1 MKSKYRGRRG
11 TATCHTAFGLD
22 EKCAFATWL
31 TCYTLCVVDEL
42 FSQQGYLFEHIIR
55 MRNLGERTTGM
66 LILGDR
72 WQQATFGNVRPWP
85 TKAWTFTFKCQLFD
99 SHRCQCP
106 ELRSILN
113 VLRTGKPALQL
124 LRILRAKRAWPPGA
138 PTIDG
143 IQRLLHAH
151 SDTVIMTCTRTGACD
166 VNFLGLQALFPRHP
180 PSAVLPGDIE
190 TNPANHTEHGDLKD
204 YRLLCIHMECEA

>member
-1 MKSKYRGRRG
+1 MPLRSRIRRKIPMQLG
-11 TATCHTAFGLD
+11 F
-22 EKCAFATWL
+22 

-42 FSQQGYLFEHIIR
+42 SQQQGYQFEHIIR

-66 LILGDR
+66 FILGDW

-106 ELRSILN
+106 VLRSILN

-124 LRILRAKRAWPPGA
+124 LRKLRAKRAWPPGA
-138 PTIDG
+138 RTIDG

-151 SDTVIMTCTRTGACD
+151 SDTVIMTCTRRGACD
-166 VNFLGLQALFPRHP
+166 VNFLCLQALFPRHP
-180 PSAVLPGDIE
+180 PGAVLPGDTE
-190 TNPANHTEHGDLKD
+190 TNPANYTEDGDLKD
-204 YRLLCIHMECEA
+204 YRLLCIHKESQA